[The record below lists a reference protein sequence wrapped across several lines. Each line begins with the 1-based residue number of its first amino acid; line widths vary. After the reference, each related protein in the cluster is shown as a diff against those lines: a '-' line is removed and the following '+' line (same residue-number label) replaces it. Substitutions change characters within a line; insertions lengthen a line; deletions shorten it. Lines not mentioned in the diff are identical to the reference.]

1 MQDESES
8 YMKETFPLSSNQSK
22 DLLLYKKLLFFF
34 FKKRAKN
41 GKEKSWTNESFFSS
55 K

>member
-8 YMKETFPLSSNQSK
+8 YMKETFPLISNQSK

-34 FKKRAKN
+34 KKSAKN